1 MVNPGTF
8 KGACFTFL
16 MEQKELYNAAV
27 EENEVNNPMMILMSK
42 LTGST
47 LSKPHQLIPYNLWG
61 RANRE
66 LVDKQYAK
74 DCETVDSKKWMALC
88 SSITRTLF
96 KKLDWATQ
104 DHWTAVA
111 KSEHEVAIKAWEA
124 ALKAPGSGAPA
135 ELQKYVVS
143 TACWGVELEKCPS
156 GVLSVSP
163 CLLSPSSI
171 SFVSTLV

>member
-1 MVNPGTF
+1 M
-8 KGACFTFL
+8 L
-16 MEQKELYNAAV
+16 DLDD
-27 EENEVNNPMMILMSK
+27 PMMILMSK

-47 LSKPHQLIPYNLWG
+47 LSKPRQPIPYNLWG

-74 DCETVDSKKWMALC
+74 DRETVDSKKWMALR

-96 KKLDWATQ
+96 KKLDRATQ
-104 DHWTAVA
+104 DHWAAVA
-111 KSEHEVAIKAWEA
+111 KSEQEVAVKAWEA
-124 ALKAPGSGAPA
+124 ALKAPGSAAPA

-156 GVLSVSP
+156 GVSSVSP
-163 CLLSPSSI
+163 RLLSPSSI
-171 SFVSTLV
+171 SFASTLV